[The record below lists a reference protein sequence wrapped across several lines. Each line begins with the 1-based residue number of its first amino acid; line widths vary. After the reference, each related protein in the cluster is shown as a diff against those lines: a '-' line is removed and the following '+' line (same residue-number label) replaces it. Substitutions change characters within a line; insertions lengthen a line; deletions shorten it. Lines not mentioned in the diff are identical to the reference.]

1 MEQNLLKQETLD
13 DFCNDES
20 AEEKVYMLRKR
31 IRLSTGQ
38 SSANRS
44 PYVYKRSYKRKNPIM
59 HLPTELLYKIF
70 SFLPNEELA
79 KSVRLVNHRFRTVA
93 QFLLNVNF
101 RQLLKRLENIKAMI
115 VDSIHHTQD
124 DMEMRCMCKMLG
136 TLELLMF
143 YHNLIKS
150 TLWRYIYFQK
160 PISSLCMYAGSILD
174 LYDTVLRQFV
184 TEPHIIYSPGIVR
197 DYVRPFQCY
206 NPIDYQRFWFKAL
219 SKEVKEICSSSKAF
233 ALYFD
238 RVSEMPVN
246 TNSLCSGCKILDI
259 LDSATDVTRTVIS
272 QKLMGNTLVLKV
284 KYYFT
289 NSWFVAF
296 DIPEEKSK
304 LWNEEQRVM
313 YMRLRRIV
321 VSHSEMTMEYNQYK
335 REAMIRA
342 KPTSR
347 IRKPIN
353 SVYTGYGEVGEKF
366 FYYGVM
372 NEGAYLNKF
381 EVEDVEQG
389 NGDDVYDVPF
399 LGLDIS
405 VELRCPIQLAPCKII
420 ESYEK
425 HNQNL
430 RDTIVSSPRKRLKG
444 LFEMKVDFECLAAE
458 YPRLPT
464 NYCYYL
470 KYQR

>member
-1 MEQNLLKQETLD
+1 MEQNLLKQEPLD
-13 DFCNDES
+13 NDEE
-20 AEEKVYMLRKR
+20 AEERTYMLRKR
-31 IRLSTGQ
+31 PRLSTEHA
-38 SSANRS
+38 SPKKS
-44 PYVYKRSYKRKNPIM
+44 PYVYKRSYRRKNPIM
-59 HLPTELLYKIF
+59 YLPTELLYKIF
-70 SFLPNEELA
+70 SFLPNDELA

-101 RQLLKRLENIKAMI
+101 RQLLRRLENIRTMI
-115 VDSIHHTQD
+115 VDSINHTQD

-143 YHNLIKS
+143 HHSVIKS
-150 TLWRYIYFQK
+150 TLWRYVYFPK
-160 PISSLCMYAGSILD
+160 TISNLCMYAGSILD

-184 TEPHIIYSPGIVR
+184 TEPHVIYSPGIVKN
-197 DYVRPFQCY
+197 Y
-206 NPIDYQRFWFKAL
+206 AL
-219 SKEVKEICSSSKAF
+219 SKEVIDICSSSKAF

-238 RVSEMPVN
+238 RVSEMPIN
-246 TNSLCSGCKILDI
+246 TNPMCSGCKILDI
-259 LDSATDVTRTVIS
+259 LDSATDVSRTVIH
-272 QKLMGNTLVLKV
+272 QKLTGNTLILKL
-284 KYYFT
+284 KYYFS

-296 DIPEEKSK
+296 DIPKEKSK

-321 VSHSEMTMEYNQYK
+321 NHHSEMSMEYNQYK
-335 REAMIRA
+335 RETMIRTN
-342 KPTSR
+342 PTSR

-372 NEGAYLNKF
+372 NEGAYLHKF
-381 EVEDVEQG
+381 EVDDTEQAS
-389 NGDDVYDVPF
+389 GDGFNEPF

-405 VELRCPIQLAPCKII
+405 VELRCPIQLAPYRII

-425 HNQNL
+425 HDQNL
-430 RDTIVSSPRKRLKG
+430 KDSIVWSPCRRLRG
-444 LFEMKVDFECLAAE
+444 VFEMKVDFECLAAI

-470 KYQR
+470 RHQR